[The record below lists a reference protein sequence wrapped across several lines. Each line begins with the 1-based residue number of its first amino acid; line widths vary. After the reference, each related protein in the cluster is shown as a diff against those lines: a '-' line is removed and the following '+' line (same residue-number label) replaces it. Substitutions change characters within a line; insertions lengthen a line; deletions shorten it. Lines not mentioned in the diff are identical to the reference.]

1 MGLLVICDRCYREL
15 SGLEDTYLLR
25 YERHGAFA
33 LKSLTRTALNLVS
46 DGDNTIL
53 CMDCMN
59 GLMNYL
65 GSAVPPEE
73 E

>member
-15 SGLEDTYLLR
+15 SGLDDTYLLR